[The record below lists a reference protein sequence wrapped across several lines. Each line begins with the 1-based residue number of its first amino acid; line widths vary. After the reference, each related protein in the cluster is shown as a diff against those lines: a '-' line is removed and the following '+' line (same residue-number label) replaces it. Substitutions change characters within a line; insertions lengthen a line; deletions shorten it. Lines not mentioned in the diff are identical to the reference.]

1 MRESLALKIPFS
13 DLSGHVLDEII
24 DNLLN
29 NPETFQ
35 WQGPDGL
42 AYCLD
47 VDQKTLKS
55 KLQTWNSQK
64 IRFANIS
71 PDTSDK
77 DLKLATVM
85 TKEGVHVDGST
96 TW

>member
-1 MRESLALKIPFS
+1 MNKRQVPIWYHGERLRESLALKIPFS

-24 DNLLN
+24 DNILN

-35 WQGPDGL
+35 WEGPDGL

-47 VDQKTLKS
+47 VDQKALKS

-71 PDTSDK
+71 PDT
-77 DLKLATVM
+77 
-85 TKEGVHVDGST
+85 
-96 TW
+96 